1 MREYF
6 VDQYDEF
13 LRQKKKIL
21 TFLNF
26 NKGFPEQIFKS
37 ESHAYLFHEFEW
49 VLSQDGWNAIKMLSV
64 ATGNNTIHLSMVDD
78 WDYSKET
85 LRKYGCSFMAKLP
98 ISLSGDEFEDLL
110 IEEIGKTNDSLRIVL
125 NKAVIYPE
133 SLDWII
139 YVEREHELGVLAIN
153 NHQLKQ
159 QHLEE
164 WLPLGEEI
172 IDLVSVVFRDKLVP
186 LRFKFLLEKN
196 YGGNLHKEV

>member
-1 MREYF
+1 
-6 VDQYDEF
+6 
-13 LRQKKKIL
+13 
-21 TFLNF
+21 
-26 NKGFPEQIFKS
+26 
-37 ESHAYLFHEFEW
+37 
-49 VLSQDGWNAIKMLSV
+49 
-64 ATGNNTIHLSMVDD
+64 
-78 WDYSKET
+78 
-85 LRKYGCSFMAKLP
+85 MAKLP